1 MKNFKVGDY
10 HIIMDYDGALEIW
23 INYVKEN
30 RVQFLRFET
39 VESFKAMGERMVKEA
54 VRGLK

>member
-1 MKNFKVGDY
+1 
-10 HIIMDYDGALEIW
+10 MDYDGALEIW